1 MPPMRL
7 HANLLFYGLDEGT
20 WSDPP
25 TGSNSDTCWSGAP
38 WPDAENRQALWGT
51 SSIEQ
56 PLGTP
61 STAVSSLNQFGN
73 DQSTDEG
80 SEEKGSESDSLPDS
94 NEFSEGLLVSP
105 SQQQL
110 PSCAPPTHPYMS
122 VNAQAQASLCGT
134 SAAAS
139 LAPQNMQ
146 VPTQKPVLT
155 EAPPIYSSYLSSGSF
170 LATQGYSGGEVATPY
185 AYDIGPTLNT
195 SFISGVAS
203 SAMGTAGVST
213 AADTQV
219 PDGVPSIGS
228 YAHLSGQCSR
238 CCFHPKGRC
247 ANGFSCEFCHFDHEK
262 RPRNGKKKRYRRQAD
277 GGSDDG
283 LSFNVASP
291 E

>member
-1 MPPMRL
+1 MRL

-20 WSDPP
+20 WSNPP
-25 TGSNSDTCWSGAP
+25 TGSNSGFCWSGAP
-38 WPDAENRQALWGT
+38 WPDAENREAHWG
-51 SSIEQ
+51 SSNIEQ

-80 SEEKGSESDSLPDS
+80 SEAKGSESDSLPDS
-94 NEFSEGLLVSP
+94 NEACEGLLVSP
-105 SQQQL
+105 SQQQF
-110 PSCAPPTHPYMS
+110 PSAAPPTHPYMS
-122 VNAQAQASLCGT
+122 ANAQAQASLCST

-139 LAPQNMQ
+139 LVPQNMQ

-155 EAPPIYSSYLSSGSF
+155 EATPIYSSYLSTGSF
-170 LATQGYSGGEVATPY
+170 LATHGYGAGEVATPY

-203 SAMGTAGVST
+203 SVMGTAGVST
-213 AADTQV
+213 AADAQA
-219 PDGVPSIGS
+219 DGVPSIGS

-262 RPRNGKKKRYRRQAD
+262 RPRNGKKKRYRRQSD

-283 LSFNVASP
+283 LSFNVA
-291 E
+291 EE